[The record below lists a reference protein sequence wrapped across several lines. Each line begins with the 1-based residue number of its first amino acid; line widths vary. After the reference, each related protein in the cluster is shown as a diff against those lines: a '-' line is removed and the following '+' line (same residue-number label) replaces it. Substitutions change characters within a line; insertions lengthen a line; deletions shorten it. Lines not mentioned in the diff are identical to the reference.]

1 MPSPKSTARSPLVGG
16 RRQVQLAL
24 SVEHSPDEAA
34 RGQAFPLER
43 DLRIGRDRGCD
54 VALCGDP
61 GVSRA
66 HAELRRDGRSFV
78 VVDGDSR
85 RGTHVNGHRVR
96 EAEVLD
102 GDVVR
107 VGDTVML
114 VLEVPVDRPGGPGPL
129 PPVEL
134 EPGSGIVGR
143 SAGLRGVVDR
153 LRRSGPT
160 ELCVLVTGEPG
171 VGKELIARQL
181 HRLSGRRGP
190 FVPVNCASLRP
201 ELACSELFGHTRGA
215 FSGADSEHQGL
226 FREAAEG
233 TLLFDE
239 VAELP
244 ASVQAQLLRTIE
256 TGEVRPV
263 GASRTFQVRTRV
275 VVATNRD
282 LEQAAAA
289 GEFRR
294 DLLARLAQWQIR
306 VPPLRQRKA
315 DILPLLRHYLDRF
328 GGEDREL
335 TPDLVEAVC
344 VYDWPNNVRELVLA
358 ARRLTMTAREA
369 PALEVEDLPSMV
381 GISAEPPPAVG
392 APARPTAEELDELL
406 RRHRGNVT
414 DVARGLGCH
423 RVQVHRWIR
432 RHGLEPRKYRR

>member
-1 MPSPKSTARSPLVGG
+1 MPSPKSTARSSAPVGG

-24 SVEHSPDEAA
+24 SVEHSPDGAA
-34 RGQAFPLER
+34 RGRLVPLER
-43 DLRIGRDRGCD
+43 DLRIGRDRDCD
-54 VALCGDP
+54 LALRGDP

-66 HAELRRDGRSFV
+66 HAELRRDGQTLV
-78 VVDGDSR
+78 VVDSGSR
-85 RGTHVNGHRVR
+85 GGTYVNGHRVR
-96 EAEVLD
+96 KAELGD

-114 VLEVPVDRPGGPGPL
+114 VLEAPSGDPGPL

-134 EPGSGIVGR
+134 DPGSGIVGR

-153 LRRSGPT
+153 LRRCGPT

-171 VGKELIARQL
+171 VGKELVARHL

-201 ELACSELFGHTRGA
+201 ELACSELFGHARGA

-226 FREAAEG
+226 FHEAAEG

-275 VVATNRD
+275 LAATNRD

-315 DILPLLRHYLDRF
+315 DILPLLRHFLDRF
-328 GGEDREL
+328 GGQDRAL

-344 VYDWPNNVRELVLA
+344 VYDWPNNVRELMLA
-358 ARRLTMTAREA
+358 ARRLTMAARET

-381 GISAEPPPAVG
+381 GIAAEPPPAVG
-392 APARPTAEELDELL
+392 APARPTAEELDALL

-432 RHGLEPRKYRR
+432 RHGLEPQKYRR